1 VKRRILLALPL
12 LLCIAV
18 ASAQVYTI
26 TDLGPLSPTA
36 LNTWA
41 QVVGNFNGHA
51 FIWERGRGLRDL
63 GTLTGGTSSYA
74 AGIDDRGV
82 VTGTADG
89 LGTVISQNPSLPNQ
103 QCSDLTQPF
112 IWSPWRGMQGLGTVG
127 PADLGEAFFPFLCEI
142 PFYGTGISDGGRV
155 VGYTGALEADFQ
167 WGFQWTSTRGMTLFG
182 STFPPTWVNG
192 VINGGQIVG
201 QTGIFI
207 GQATSWT
214 GGVAT
219 TLADLGGGVAD
230 FSSSANGT
238 NDRGEVVGWSTTVPL
253 VSDCYLDLTGC
264 PMHAVLWTRS
274 GAISDLGTLPGDT
287 FSIASNINNCF
298 GQVIGSSG
306 NTLGSQV
313 AGGTGGSGYQGNEGA
328 IAVIGRP
335 FIWSAKTGM
344 QDLNT
349 RIPAGSGWVLNSVS
363 DINVWGQIVGSGT
376 LNGQSHGFL
385 LTP

>member
-1 VKRRILLALPL
+1 MNRILLAFLFLVRVP
-12 LLCIAV
+12 IAG
-18 ASAQVYTI
+18 AQVYTI

-36 LNTWA
+36 INTWA
-41 QVVGNFNGHA
+41 QVVGNINGHA

-74 AGIDDRGV
+74 ASINDHGV

-112 IWSPWRGMQGLGTVG
+112 VWTPWNGMHGLGTVG
-127 PADLGEAFFPFLCEI
+127 PADLGEIYFSFLCDI
-142 PFYGTGISDGGRV
+142 PFYGTGVNDRGQV
-155 VGYTGALEADFQ
+155 VGYTGAVEDDFQ
-167 WGFQWTSTRGMTLFG
+167 WGFLWTSAGGMTLFG

-192 VINGGQIVG
+192 VSNTGRIVG

-207 GQATSWT
+207 GDATSWK

-238 NDRGEVVGWSTTVPL
+238 NDRGGVVGWSTNVPL
-253 VSDCYLDLTGC
+253 ISDCYLDLAGC
-264 PMHAVLWTRS
+264 PIHAVLWTHS

-287 FSIASNINNCF
+287 FSTALDINNCF

-306 NTLGSQV
+306 NALGSQV

-328 IAVIGRP
+328 ITVIGRP
-335 FIWSAKTGM
+335 FIWSAREGM
-344 QDLNT
+344 RDLNT
-349 RIPAGSGWVLNSVS
+349 RIPAASGWVLNSVS
-363 DINVWGQIVGSGT
+363 DINMWGQIVGSGT